1 MQTIEIRLERSSL
14 EEDFDIVAQQFDTD
28 ILFTMPALIRLEK
41 LINNIDELKERFVVF
56 AKVEA
61 KRYYYYNGSCYLDP
75 RLQVKLVEI
84 LDYTKEKLLD
94 FDFIIEG

>member
-61 KRYYYYNGSCYLDP
+61 KRYYYYNGSCFFDP